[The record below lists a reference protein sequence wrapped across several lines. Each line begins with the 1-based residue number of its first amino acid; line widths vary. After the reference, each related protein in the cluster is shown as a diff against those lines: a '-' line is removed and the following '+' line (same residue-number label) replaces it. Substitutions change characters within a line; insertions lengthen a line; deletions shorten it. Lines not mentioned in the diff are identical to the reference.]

1 MFQVYQAYQENGNM
15 AKVLPEYLSEW
26 TTSKVESEGVKTLP
40 NSSIKSIK
48 KKENGR
54 LELDLTNKE
63 LIFHHYISLL

>member
-63 LIFHHYISLL
+63 LIFHHNISLL